1 MTNIKIEISIDIY
14 KHQKTAVLKI
24 NETEIGRLT
33 FDQYEYDTHSIVFYI
48 DDKDVINIDYD
59 VLTEW

>member
-14 KHQKTAVLKI
+14 KHQKTAVIKI
-24 NETEIGRLT
+24 NETEICRLM
-33 FDQYEYDTHSIVFYI
+33 FDKYEYDKHSIVFYI

-59 VLTEW
+59 VLNEW